1 MSAVQPRT
9 LYRALYRELNKQ
21 HRAASKEHNKV
32 EMKKLEALQKYRQM
46 KARAA
51 GLEESSVEEIK
62 PPQIKPY
69 NSTTLRDLFFNH
81 KHTSSS
87 EQSALVDEKYSTNVA
102 EFLVSQRMY
111 SYLLQYYNGS
121 TIDED
126 KRIELSARRVGLE
139 LPEDYIPPKP

>member
-1 MSAVQPRT
+1 MSSVQPRS

-21 HRAASKEHNKV
+21 HRAASQEHNKG
-32 EMKKLEALQKYRQM
+32 ELKKLEALQKYRQM

-51 GLEESSVEEIK
+51 GLEESKVEEVK
-62 PPQIKPY
+62 PPKIKPY
-69 NSTTLRDLFFNH
+69 NSATLRDLFFSH
-81 KHTSSS
+81 KHTS
-87 EQSALVDEKYSTNVA
+87 EPSAKVDEKYSTNVA

-139 LPEDYIPPKP
+139 LPEDKTPPKV